1 MLRPSYAELMEV
13 LNKSNAEENQPII
26 SSRYSV
32 VIAAAKRAR
41 QLIDRE
47 DSATDEKLSKPL
59 SAAIQELYD
68 GKVHVK
74 IDVK

>member
-1 MLRPSYAELMEV
+1 MLQPSYAELMDI

-41 QLIDRE
+41 QLIDEE
-47 DSATDEKLSKPL
+47 DPTATNRLSKPL
-59 SAAIQELYD
+59 STAIQELYN
-68 GKVHVK
+68 GKVHVE